1 MKLKGRLRMPRS
13 RMTRALFATIFG
25 LCLFAGLASAQSASS
40 TINGLVQDKTGA
52 VIPGAQVTITNQN
65 TGARI
70 QTVANNDGSFSMTSL
85 QSGTYEVTITK
96 EGFQRITERD
106 VFVGPSVARSVNVT
120 LTVGTVDT
128 SVTVEAS
135 AAQVQTTTSQVSNYV
150 AEKQIE
156 ELPLN
161 GRNYQ

>member
-1 MKLKGRLRMPRS
+1 
-13 RMTRALFATIFG
+13 
-25 LCLFAGLASAQSASS
+25 
-40 TINGLVQDKTGA
+40 
-52 VIPGAQVTITNQN
+52 
-65 TGARI
+65 
-70 QTVANNDGSFSMTSL
+70 MTSL

-106 VFVGPSVARSVNVT
+106 VFVGPSVVRSVNVT

-161 GRNYQ
+161 GRNTEPRR